1 LFGFFELQN
10 YKKDMYARVFASF
23 FYKLL
28 ANSDGFMPCSL
39 GLLSNVNANKPFF
52 AISLT
57 ARLLKVDYRFTNVK
71 YTFRTHRVY

>member
-1 LFGFFELQN
+1 
-10 YKKDMYARVFASF
+10 
-23 FYKLL
+23 
-28 ANSDGFMPCSL
+28 MPCSS

-57 ARLLKVDYRFTNVK
+57 ARLLKVYYRFTNVK